1 LNEHEFRAQIE
12 EVKRARRTHSAL
24 LNLDKIRKT
33 KNNSM
38 ICEDIHQKDTQLRNL
53 IERTRALIPR
63 ESKRLRLEEIKKI
76 RENEFNLKEQE
87 RVEKIELMKLEK
99 VAKAQQIEEVFI

>member
-1 LNEHEFRAQIE
+1 
-12 EVKRARRTHSAL
+12 
-24 LNLDKIRKT
+24 
-33 KNNSM
+33 M

>member
-12 EVKRARRTHSAL
+12 EVKKARRSHSAV

-63 ESKRLRLEEIKKI
+63 ESKRLRLEEIKKT
-76 RENEFNLKEQE
+76 RENEFREQE
-87 RVEKIELMKLEK
+87 RVDKIEFMKLEK